1 MLGRATALLAVA
13 GSAAAFSPMM
23 SMDMGRREI
32 VQAGAAAAV
41 AAPLLR
47 PAEAEAKADLGLSSG
62 NAALSRGIQKGYA
75 PIITIMDH
83 RGCARGKAN
92 REYQGPKSGDSDDEM
107 LVKVKMDRIPIDY
120 SRATAQLQE
129 SISYKAKGID
139 GDYTGEK
146 DLSIYK
152 KPGSSVAY

>member
-1 MLGRATALLAVA
+1 MLGRATALLAVV

-83 RGCARGKAN
+83 RGCQAHAN
-92 REYQGPKSGDSDDEM
+92 KEYRGPKSGDEDDEM
-107 LVKVKMDRIPIDY
+107 LVKVKMDRIPVDY
-120 SRATAQLQE
+120 NRATAQLQE

>member
-1 MLGRATALLAVA
+1 MLSRCAAVVALA

-23 SMDMGRREI
+23 SMDLGRREI
-32 VQAGAAAAV
+32 VQAGAAAAA

-47 PAEAEAKADLGLSSG
+47 PTEAEARGNLGLQSG
-62 NAALSRGIQKGYA
+62 AVAASRFSRQTGYA
-75 PIITIMDH
+75 PIITVFDH
-83 RGCARGKAN
+83 RGCTAHQNK
-92 REYQGPKSGDSDDEM
+92 EYRGPKSGDEDDEM
-107 LVKVKMDRIPIDY
+107 LVKVKMDRIPISY
-120 SRATAQLQE
+120 TRAEAQLRE

-152 KPGSSVAY
+152 APGSSVAY